1 MRSSATINRRTLVDY
16 LDGYLEVG
24 SIPDKSLNG
33 LQVEGRGRIKR
44 AAFAVDACLHTIRS
58 AARNRA
64 DILIVH
70 HGLFWSG
77 NERITGVMR
86 ERIAA
91 LIETKMS
98 LYAAHL
104 PLDRHDEVGN
114 NVQLARLLDLS
125 VGERFADYHGVKI
138 GYLAEADKPISRRE
152 FAGRVEKAL
161 RTRTDILAF
170 GPANI
175 KRVGIVSGAA
185 AEFAAEARDLGCQAF
200 LTGETSHIAYHV
212 AKEARINVVHAGHY
226 ATETV
231 GVKALADHLRRR
243 FTLECR
249 FMAAPTGY

>member
-1 MRSSATINRRTLVDY
+1 MRSSATVNRRTLVDY
-16 LDGYLEVG
+16 LDDYLEVG

-44 AAFAVDACLHTIRS
+44 AAFAVDACLRTIRT
-58 AARNRA
+58 AARYHA

-91 LIETKMS
+91 LIESKMS

-104 PLDRHDEVGN
+104 PLDCHAEVGN

-125 VGERFADYHGVKI
+125 VGKRFADYHGVRI
-138 GYLAEADKPISRRE
+138 GYLAEADEPISRQS
-152 FAGRVEKAL
+152 FVARVEKAL
-161 RTRTDILAF
+161 RTKTDTLAF

-185 AEFAAEARDLGCQAF
+185 SEFAAEARDLGCQAF

-212 AKEARINVVHAGHY
+212 AKEARINVVYAGHY
-226 ATETV
+226 ATEAV

-249 FMAAPTGY
+249 FVAAPTGY